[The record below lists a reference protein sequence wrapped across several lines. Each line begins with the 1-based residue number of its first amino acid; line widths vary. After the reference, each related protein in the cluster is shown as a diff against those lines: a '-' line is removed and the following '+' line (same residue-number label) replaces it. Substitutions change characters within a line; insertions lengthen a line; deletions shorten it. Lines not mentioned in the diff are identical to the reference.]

1 MLLLGATAEAQVHNI
16 RRRCMPPRR
25 PRQPRERQE
34 DHPTRLQIIDVAA
47 TILKTA
53 GVPGF
58 HMDDVLAATGLTRGA
73 VYHHFDNV
81 DDLVESALLAV
92 YAEGLSANIALVER
106 LMASATTS
114 AEFRAGVLR
123 ANEAYV
129 YNVALRKVRTL
140 RAHALGATAAG
151 SRMADALGVAQQRL
165 TDAYVAMITDAQ
177 RRGWVRPHLNPEAL
191 AVFVQAYSFGII
203 IDDVS
208 ERHLSPD
215 SWAQLIADFF
225 THTVFTEVD

>member
-1 MLLLGATAEAQVHNI
+1 
-16 RRRCMPPRR
+16 MPPRR

-34 DHPTRLQIIDVAA
+34 DHPTRLQIIEVAA

-53 GVPGF
+53 GVAGF
-58 HMDDVLAATGLTRGA
+58 HVDDVMAATGLTRGA

-92 YAEGLSANIALVER
+92 YSEGLAANIALVES
-106 LMASATTS
+106 LMTSATTA

-123 ANEAYV
+123 ANEAYAH
-129 YNVALRKVRTL
+129 NTALRKVRVL

-165 TDAYVAMITDAQ
+165 TDAYVAMITGAQ
-177 RRGWVRPHLNPEAL
+177 RRGWVRPELDPEAL
-191 AVFVQAYSFGII
+191 AVFVQAYSFGVI

-208 ERHLSPD
+208 ERHISPE
-215 SWAQLIADFF
+215 SWAQLIAEFF
-225 THTVFTEVD
+225 EHTVFTDAP